1 MSVLSRLAD
10 ARNTAEGKA
19 LSVIMAS
26 LLVVSTFNVT
36 AWASDA
42 AQETSQDV
50 VTEVSDKKAPEQE
63 PAQTPEPEKKPEAKA
78 PEAQPAPEAE
88 KPAVEAQPEAEAPV
102 AETSGDKTTASL
114 ENPAPRPE
122 AEQPAKAP
130 AAPAED
136 EAPSTATLKL
146 QVTGVEIA
154 YDGKPVAA
162 NAQELTVPSGE
173 DAKFTVA
180 AEEGFQLSGQSVQ
193 LLSPAGVKCTLA
205 PNAAG
210 EYVVAAEKAETGAT
224 IVVTA
229 DPVAQEPE
237 APAEEPAEEPATPEV
252 ALTHTYGWGWDKK
265 TETIAIV
272 VKEAA
277 PVASKI
283 TFNANGATGSVPAD
297 IEGYAGSYVMLPAKP
312 ADLVRDG
319 YEFLGWCTGA
329 DASGVWDGKNGNI
342 SGRYPL
348 YGEGEAVQL
357 EEGASTLYAAWAQT
371 KGDTKGKIVAAI
383 IFSEDFIPAEPGIFA
398 GNGFDYA
405 MVSGFEKTNANLLEY
420 FSRL

>member
-146 QVTGVEIA
+146 QVTGAEIT

-210 EYVVAAEKAETGAT
+210 EYVIAAEKAETGAT

-237 APAEEPAEEPATPEV
+237 APAEEPATPEV
-252 ALTHTYGWGWDKK
+252 VDEPQDPYADQPSASVESTQTAYFYLQYPGAVIEEGKHVPGNWLYAGEGTASLPAVSKGAKLEGDVASRVKKAPTYFNNKTITIDNVRYSYDPEGTKENSFHIVWDK
-265 TETIAIV
+265 ALV
-272 VKEAA
+272 
-277 PVASKI
+277 S
-283 TFNANGATGSVPAD
+283 NGANNSH
-297 IEGYAGSYVMLPAKP
+297 
-312 ADLVRDG
+312 R
-319 YEFLGWCTGA
+319 
-329 DASGVWDGKNGNI
+329 WDGENGTDV
-342 SGRYPL
+342 SL
-348 YGEGEAVQL
+348 
-357 EEGASTLYAAWAQT
+357 TT
-371 KGDTKGKIVAAI
+371 
-383 IFSEDFIPAEPGIFA
+383 EPSWHIDGHLVINVP
-398 GNGFDYA
+398 GGTGF
-405 MVSGFEKTNANLLEY
+405 V
-420 FSRL
+420 